1 FIQGDKLL
9 RQRGRSHRAGKAK
22 LLQKRQR
29 VIREGIHIILG
40 DIFIRVGLHCNVPVT
55 NPAGEL
61 AWLNAFHGGGEV
73 IDNVNA
79 HSNAGGTGF
88 HTCLQIVKAAVDD
101 KRHEVVLQLFQNP
114 GVCVD
119 IVTNQGKARDLIVV
133 DGGIGNLSHVCGIRV
148 GSQNNACVNGVP
160 VDGGGG

>member
-1 FIQGDKLL
+1 LL
-9 RQRGRSHRAGKAK
+9 RA
-22 LLQKRQR
+22 LLEVDVFFFQAEDG
-29 VIREGIHIILG
+29 IRDRNVTGVQTCALPI
-40 DIFIRVGLHCNVPVT
+40 CNVPVT

-61 AWLNAFHGGGEV
+61 ARLNAFHGRGEI

-88 HTCLQIVKAAVDD
+88 HACFNIIKATVDD
-101 KRHEVVLQLFQNP
+101 KRHEVILQLFQNTR
-114 GVCVD
+114 VCVD
-119 IVTNQGKARDLIVV
+119 IVTHQGKARDLIVV

-148 GSQNNACVNGVP
+148 SSQNNTCVNGVP